1 MIERGKKPKENSKEK
16 VHKMTLNELIN
27 ELLELQAF
35 GYGEA
40 TVVNGDQANLVS
52 IIGENDNVIIDFEL

>member
-1 MIERGKKPKENSKEK
+1 
-16 VHKMTLNELIN
+16 MTLNELIN

-40 TVVNGDQANLVS
+40 IVVDGEQANLVS
-52 IIGENDNVIIDFEL
+52 IIGENNNVIIDFEL

>member
-1 MIERGKKPKENSKEK
+1 
-16 VHKMTLNELIN
+16 MTLNELIN

-40 TVVNGDQANLVS
+40 IVIDGEQANLVS
-52 IIGENDNVIIDFEL
+52 IIGENNNVIIDFEL